1 MVFEKL
7 NGFQFSAFGHQVNF
21 PRLIANALNLI
32 VLTAALSVYNSSV
45 FSNSRMLFGLA
56 SQGNAPKF
64 LLKLNKNHVP
74 VNAILVSAFFA
85 AICVYINFV
94 APKDSLEILMNL
106 VVSALV
112 INWIMISFTHLKFR
126 KAHEGI
132 TTKFPAFF
140 ILLLITYAYCS

>member
-1 MVFEKL
+1 
-7 NGFQFSAFGHQVNF
+7 
-21 PRLIANALNLI
+21 
-32 VLTAALSVYNSSV
+32 
-45 FSNSRMLFGLA
+45 MLFGLA

-140 ILLLITYAYCS
+140 LSCY